1 MKYFSCWRFGSL
13 FLAVEYGRDHLVN
26 SYMHV
31 KTRRAKK
38 KPTRRAKKEPKRIY
52 LFTCMFK

>member
-1 MKYFSCWRFGSL
+1 MKHFSCWRFGSL
-13 FLAVEYGRDHLVN
+13 LLAVEYGRDHLVN

-38 KPTRRAKKEPKRIY
+38 KPTRRAKKEPTRIY
-52 LFTCMFK
+52 LFTCM